1 MSIPIL
7 AIKLGSIDIY
17 KTKRSS
23 SNSLLFKKTVV
34 VKSVIQR
41 SISHQNEDDFSFEDS
56 HQRND
61 RKISIAD
68 QSREI
73 STSSRPS
80 AAAGHINTTKS
91 TKDNIDLKHILAD
104 ESLRK
109 EFLQFL
115 SKEFA
120 LESLAFIE
128 AVVQYRKSF
137 DTTTLDMNQVTA
149 SANQIFR
156 DFLNP
161 SAVNEVNVPVK
172 VVKEVRAAVKSL
184 ANGTLSVTDAEHM
197 FDAPANEISVML
209 STNYL
214 VKFKKSLKNMK

>member
-1 MSIPIL
+1 MPIL
-7 AIKLGSIDIY
+7 AIKLGRIDVR
-17 KTKRSS
+17 TTARRSS
-23 SNSLLFKKTVV
+23 AFLLFKPTVV
-34 VKSVIQR
+34 AKSNIKR

-56 HQRND
+56 QQRND
-61 RKISIAD
+61 RRLSMAAP
-68 QSREI
+68 SRER
-73 STSSRPS
+73 SASRKLS

-214 VKFKKSLKNMK
+214 VKFKKSLKSIK